1 MVNFIISDEKKNRD
15 DEVMFLSCLH
25 GLCAFPNM
33 VIDINT
39 VRKSEKKREKKNRH
53 GVDCC

>member
-1 MVNFIISDEKKNRD
+1 MKKKGKKNQEKNRD
-15 DEVMFLSCLH
+15 GVVMLLSCLH

-33 VIDINT
+33 GIDVNT